1 MCRSPSCQFCL
12 GVPSKV
18 TVTTLIHILFIKSEE
33 MLYYIFHN
41 VLMEIFKS
49 IHYCTSLQQL
59 LNHCFDD
66 VEKFV
71 ARLQQAAEAYKELE
85 KRKRDRNSK
94 NKKKQNGG
102 N

>member
-1 MCRSPSCQFCL
+1 
-12 GVPSKV
+12 
-18 TVTTLIHILFIKSEE
+18 

-102 N
+102 NWLVKHLTVVRLVDFVCKKKKSV